1 MAEKLTV
8 KNFAGITDLE
18 IEVKRINILIGPQA
32 SGKSVCAKLL
42 FYFKNFVWEILA
54 AVDNEQTKRT
64 LDSNYSK
71 KFEEYFPLD
80 SWGKQDFHIRYE
92 IANVFIEVSRKQDRK
107 GKIYLSYSDLF
118 KQEFTDLQNL
128 LKKAR
133 QPNSEKNADYY
144 NFESFYLNRKMVI
157 DHLVDFLGKSI
168 GREVAFNQLFI
179 PTGRSFFSNLQSNIF
194 SFLSSNNVLDPFI
207 REFGSIYESI
217 KTTRGYRNRLDEKDI
232 QEEIDTLI
240 ENSLCGKHV
249 HEKGKDFLDVA
260 DGRRI
265 SIANSSSGQQETLPL
280 TIMLAVLPFLTS
292 SGTGQ
297 TVYIEEPEAH
307 LFPSAQRNIVE
318 LIATVFNCRK
328 EQLQFFITTH
338 SPYVLTALNNLLQAG
353 LLYQESSEDMQRQ
366 LEKIV
371 PRYKSLDVSDL
382 SAYVLMD
389 GKCSSIVCP
398 ETGLIDAKVIDAVSD
413 DLAIE
418 FEQLLNLV

>member
-168 GREVAFNQLFI
+168 GRDAAFNQLFI
-179 PTGRSFFSNLQSNIF
+179 PAGRSFFSNLQSNIF

-217 KTTRGYRNRLDEKDI
+217 KRTRLRYRNRLDEKDI

-240 ENSLCGKHV
+240 EKSLCGKHV
-249 HEKGKDFLDVA
+249 HEKGKDCRL
-260 DGRRI
+260 
-265 SIANSSSGQQETLPL
+265 SW
-280 TIMLAVLPFLTS
+280 
-292 SGTGQ
+292 
-297 TVYIEEPEAH
+297 VYG
-307 LFPSAQRNIVE
+307 V
-318 LIATVFNCRK
+318 K
-328 EQLQFFITTH
+328 
-338 SPYVLTALNNLLQAG
+338 
-353 LLYQESSEDMQRQ
+353 
-366 LEKIV
+366 
-371 PRYKSLDVSDL
+371 
-382 SAYVLMD
+382 
-389 GKCSSIVCP
+389 
-398 ETGLIDAKVIDAVSD
+398 
-413 DLAIE
+413 
-418 FEQLLNLV
+418 